1 MLTRMRLLKGA
12 TALLYVGPI
21 FAGVSG
27 LGWGV
32 LFPFVAIFV
41 VWLMIL
47 RPEQWP
53 ESPEEWRTPAAWM
66 AALAQILSQI
76 ALVCILLAFGRGL
89 GAIAGYLPVVN
100 PLFPLAVSFLAIPL
114 CRILWNPEE
123 AAGTGYFLDDEAE
136 EAHAPR
142 IAAAAA
148 LAVAPLLNLPDAAPD
163 TEVMQ
168 HVRRVMDA
176 PGADFRLR
184 ALTAALS
191 RPDRSHAALRRALVL
206 WATEPD
212 IVASGQVPGAMNMA
226 FALCD
231 SNPDLLRLYLPRAL
245 ALIAAFPHRAEDFP
259 APDTLRAT
267 IMKGSGSNAG
277 SDLPADLLADLT
289 EGIKALAQTVDQ
301 VLASATEQSEDR
313 RDLSPRAKARTA

>member
-12 TALLYVGPI
+12 TALLYVGPM

-27 LGWGV
+27 FGWGV

-53 ESPEEWRTPAAWM
+53 ESFEEWKTPAAWG
-66 AALAQILSQI
+66 AALAQVLSQI

-100 PLFPLAVSFLAIPL
+100 PIFPLAVSFLAIPL

-123 AAGTGYFLDDEAE
+123 AADTGYFLDEEAE
-136 EAHAPR
+136 AAHAPR
-142 IAAAAA
+142 AAAAA
-148 LAVAPLLNLPDAAPD
+148 ASAISPLLNLPDAAPD
-163 TEVMQ
+163 AEVMQ
-168 HVRRVMDA
+168 SVARVMDA
-176 PGADFRLR
+176 PGADLRLR

-191 RPDRSHAALRRALVL
+191 RPNRSHAALRRALVL
-206 WATEPD
+206 WSTEPD
-212 IVASGQVPGAMNMA
+212 IVASGQIPGAMDMA

-231 SNPDLLRLYLPRAL
+231 SDPDLLRLYLPRAL
-245 ALIAAFPHRAEDFP
+245 ALVAAFPDRAVDFP

-267 IMKGSGSNAG
+267 VMDGSGASSG
-277 SDLPADLLADLT
+277 SDLPADLLADLKD
-289 EGIKALAQTVDQ
+289 GIKALAKAVDQ
-301 VLASATEQSEDR
+301 TLGTAEDQTEQR
-313 RDLSPRAKARTA
+313 REPMPRAKARHA